1 MKKKALYLCIASSF
15 LICLTSCGTSSS
27 NNTPIDSEA
36 IIENVIQDQM
46 TIEHIGEG
54 FGIHDFTATY
64 TDFDSNLENV
74 DVEITAT
81 KLSND
86 EKSIDITGIVTLTSS
101 KEQKHVNGI
110 YQLKNNE
117 IISAKEYFTQPETET
132 ETETETEIKITEKVT
147 EKNNNSTSSSKKH
160 STQEQPTQEQSVQEQ
175 PAQEQPVQEQP
186 QPEVTCGWAGPG
198 WQSGYL
204 NPAESTAVAVYDAS
218 LGGDL
223 TFYAPQV
230 VIDEFSGYQI
240 TWLYWGDGTGMV
252 CWGRSNWGPGENAIN
267 YFSQPDGSLI
277 KKRTTVPDSSG
288 NGGTAYD
295 EYY

>member
-54 FGIHDFTATY
+54 FGIHDF
-64 TDFDSNLENV
+64 
-74 DVEITAT
+74 
-81 KLSND
+81 
-86 EKSIDITGIVTLTSS
+86 
-101 KEQKHVNGI
+101 
-110 YQLKNNE
+110 
-117 IISAKEYFTQPETET
+117 T